1 MIIGIDG
8 GGTKTKF
15 TLFTEDGDE
24 VRSKV
29 LSTCHVLQVSKEE
42 MKHVLMDGVMSVL
55 NDECPLKD
63 VVICAGMGAYGQ
75 NESITKEIDDVFV
88 ELFPDNKVKLY
99 NDGEIAV
106 AGSLA
111 GQEGAV
117 IISGTGSIGFKLEN
131 GKFSS
136 CGGWGYVLGD
146 EGSAYW
152 LGKLALSTFCKMSD
166 GRMERSVLYDKI
178 KEHFDLKTD
187 DELIQLSAKELKDR
201 TIVAGISKVVYDSY
215 VEGDETAKDLFK
227 QVSHELALLIK
238 TLNPKSK
245 LVSYGG
251 GMWHSKDLIVPMI
264 NEELNNEFNIID
276 PIDSA
281 EKGAYYLAKM

>member
-15 TLFTEDGDE
+15 TLFTEDGQE

-29 LSTCHVLQVSKEE
+29 LPTCHVLQVSKQE
-42 MKHVLMDGVMSVL
+42 MKRVLEDGVTSVL
-55 NDECPLKD
+55 KDECPLED

-75 NESITKEIDDVFV
+75 NKAIQDEIDKVFE
-88 ELFPDNKVKLY
+88 ELFPNSKVKLY

-117 IISGTGSIGFKLEN
+117 IISGTGSIGFKLED

-136 CGGWGYVLGD
+136 AGGWGYVLGD

-166 GRMERSVLYDKI
+166 GRMEKTVLYDKI

-201 TIVAGISKVVYDSY
+201 TTVAGIAKVVYDCILEEDQ
-215 VEGDETAKDLFK
+215 VALDLFK

-251 GMWHSKDLIVPMI
+251 GMWHGKDVLIPMI
-264 NEELNNEFNIID
+264 YEELNHEFNIIE

-281 EKGAYYLAKM
+281 EKGAYYLARM